1 MADTTLFSL
10 RWLAYIFGAL
20 LFADFVSGLF
30 HWWEDRYG
38 NPDWPI
44 IGPLIVQ
51 PNIQHHMSPA
61 AFTKGNYWQRNW
73 TTIIPTLLLAAIC
86 ASLGQYFC
94 ALGFAISSQSNEVHC
109 WEHMRTHWVIQQLQ
123 RWRLLQHPRTHAIHH
138 KRPYDQNYCVMTE
151 ILNPILM
158 PIGFWHGLEAIGAL
172 FGIKPREER
181 KIY

>member
-1 MADTTLFSL
+1 MCVTALFIL
-10 RWLAYIFGAL
+10 NWLTYIFGVVL
-20 LFADFVSGLF
+20 VADFVSGLF

-44 IGPLIVQ
+44 IGPLIIQ
-51 PNIQHHMSPA
+51 PNIRHHMAPA

-73 TTIIPTLLLAAIC
+73 TTIVPALILAVVC
-86 ASLGQYFC
+86 SLFDQYFL

-109 WEHMRTHWVIQQLQ
+109 WEHMRTNCLIQKLQ
-123 RWRLLQHPRTHAIHH
+123 RWGVLQHPRSHAIHH

-151 ILNPILM
+151 LLNPILAGVNFWLILEWL
-158 PIGFWHGLEAIGAL
+158 IGL
-172 FGIKPREER
+172 FGVHPREER